1 MEKASVSVKIYNSTY
16 ALTTSASE
24 EQVLKIAAEVDRRMQ
39 ELAENKK
46 LLQTDKIAIWT
57 ALDLAADRLELQN
70 KCAALEQELQE
81 KGIALEQEMQQ
92 KCLAAE
98 QKMQEKYAALE
109 QKMQQ
114 ERMAAEQEL
123 QKKYAVLEQE
133 MQQKNAALAEKLQR
147 LQARY
152 DRLQAEVRER

>member
-39 ELAENKK
+39 ELAESKK

-57 ALDLAADRLELQN
+57 ALDLAADRLELQE
-70 KCAALEQELQE
+70 KCAAMEQKL
-81 KGIALEQEMQQ
+81 QQ
-92 KCLAAE
+92 KCAAAE

-109 QKMQQ
+109 Q
-114 ERMAAEQEL
+114 
-123 QKKYAVLEQE
+123 E
-133 MQQKNAALAEKLQR
+133 MQQRNAVLAEELQS

-152 DRLQAEVRER
+152 DRLLAAVRER

>member
-39 ELAENKK
+39 ELAESKK

-57 ALDLAADRLELQN
+57 ALDLAAERLELQE
-70 KCAALEQELQE
+70 KCAALKQELQE
-81 KGIALEQEMQQ
+81 KCTAMEQEMQQ
-92 KCLAAE
+92 KCIAAE
-98 QKMQEKYAALE
+98 QQRQEKYTAMEQQMQQRNAALV
-109 QKMQQ
+109 
-114 ERMAAEQEL
+114 QEL
-123 QKKYAVLEQE
+123 QE
-133 MQQKNAALAEKLQR
+133 

-152 DRLQAEVRER
+152 ERLQAAVRER

>member
-39 ELAENKK
+39 ELAESKK

-57 ALDLAADRLELQN
+57 ALDLAADKL
-70 KCAALEQELQE
+70 ELQE
-81 KGIALEQEMQQ
+81 KCVALQQEMQQ
-92 KCLAAE
+92 QSVAAE
-98 QKMQEKYAALE
+98 QKMQEKYTA
-109 QKMQQ
+109 
-114 ERMAAEQEL
+114 
-123 QKKYAVLEQE
+123 LEQE
-133 MQQKNAALAEKLQR
+133 MQQRNAVLAEELQS

-152 DRLQAEVRER
+152 DRLLAAVRER

>member
-39 ELAENKK
+39 ELAESKK

-57 ALDLAADRLELQN
+57 ALDLAADRLELQE
-70 KCAALEQELQE
+70 KCVAL
-81 KGIALEQEMQQ
+81 KQEMQQ
-92 KCLAAE
+92 QSVAAE
-98 QKMQEKYAALE
+98 QKIQEKYAALE
-109 QKMQQ
+109 Q
-114 ERMAAEQEL
+114 
-123 QKKYAVLEQE
+123 E
-133 MQQKNAALAEKLQR
+133 MQQRNAVLVEELQS

-152 DRLQAEVRER
+152 DRLLAAVRER

>member
-39 ELAENKK
+39 ELAESKK

-57 ALDLAADRLELQN
+57 ALDLAADRLELQE
-70 KCAALEQELQE
+70 KCAAMEQELQ
-81 KGIALEQEMQQ
+81 Q
-92 KCLAAE
+92 KCAAAE
-98 QKMQEKYAALE
+98 HKMQEKYAALE
-109 QKMQQ
+109 Q
-114 ERMAAEQEL
+114 
-123 QKKYAVLEQE
+123 E
-133 MQQKNAALAEKLQR
+133 MQQRNAVLAEELQS

-152 DRLQAEVRER
+152 DRLLAAVRER

>member
-39 ELAENKK
+39 ELAESKK
-46 LLQTDKIAIWT
+46 LLQTDKLAIWT
-57 ALDLAADRLELQN
+57 ALDLAAERLELQE
-70 KCAALEQELQE
+70 KCAAL
-81 KGIALEQEMQQ
+81 KQEMQE
-92 KCLAAE
+92 KCTA
-98 QKMQEKYAALE
+98 ME

-114 ERMAAEQEL
+114 KCIAAEQQMQE
-123 QKKYAVLEQE
+123 KYTAMEQQ
-133 MQQKNAALAEKLQR
+133 MQQRNAALVQELQE

-152 DRLQAEVRER
+152 ERLQAAVRER

>member
-39 ELAENKK
+39 ELAESKK

-57 ALDLAADRLELQN
+57 ALDLAADRLELQE
-70 KCAALEQELQE
+70 KCAAMEQELQ
-81 KGIALEQEMQQ
+81 Q
-92 KCLAAE
+92 KCAAAE

-109 QKMQQ
+109 Q
-114 ERMAAEQEL
+114 
-123 QKKYAVLEQE
+123 E
-133 MQQKNAALAEKLQR
+133 MQQRNAALAEELQR

-152 DRLQAEVRER
+152 DRLLAAVRER

>member
-46 LLQTDKIAIWT
+46 LLQTDKLAIWT
-57 ALDLAADRLELQN
+57 ALDLAAERLELQE
-70 KCAALEQELQE
+70 KCDALKQEMQE
-81 KGIALEQEMQQ
+81 KCTAMEQEMQQ
-92 KCLAAE
+92 KCIAAE
-98 QKMQEKYAALE
+98 QQLQEQYTAME
-109 QKMQQ
+109 QQMQQ
-114 ERMAAEQEL
+114 RNVALVQEL
-123 QKKYAVLEQE
+123 QK
-133 MQQKNAALAEKLQR
+133 

-152 DRLQAEVRER
+152 ERLQAAVRER

>member
-39 ELAENKK
+39 ELAESKK

-57 ALDLAADRLELQN
+57 ALDLAADRLELQE
-70 KCAALEQELQE
+70 KCAALKQEMQQQSVAAEQKIQEKCAAMEQELQQ
-81 KGIALEQEMQQ
+81 KCAAAEQEMQQ
-92 KCLAAE
+92 RNAVLAE
-98 QKMQEKYAALE
+98 
-109 QKMQQ
+109 
-114 ERMAAEQEL
+114 EL
-123 QKKYAVLEQE
+123 QS
-133 MQQKNAALAEKLQR
+133 

-152 DRLQAEVRER
+152 DRLLAAVRER

>member
-39 ELAENKK
+39 ELAESKK

-57 ALDLAADRLELQN
+57 ALDLAADRLELQE
-70 KCAALEQELQE
+70 KCAAMEQELQQKCAAAE
-81 KGIALEQEMQQ
+81 QKMQKKYAALEQEMQQ
-92 KCLAAE
+92 RNAVLAE
-98 QKMQEKYAALE
+98 
-109 QKMQQ
+109 
-114 ERMAAEQEL
+114 EL
-123 QKKYAVLEQE
+123 QS
-133 MQQKNAALAEKLQR
+133 

-152 DRLQAEVRER
+152 DRLLAAVRER

>member
-39 ELAENKK
+39 ELAESKK
-46 LLQTDKIAIWT
+46 LLQTDKLAIWT
-57 ALDLAADRLELQN
+57 ALDLAAERLELQE
-70 KCAALEQELQE
+70 KCAAL
-81 KGIALEQEMQQ
+81 K
-92 KCLAAE
+92 
-98 QKMQEKYAALE
+98 QKMQEKCTAME

-114 ERMAAEQEL
+114 KCIAAEQQMQE
-123 QKKYAVLEQE
+123 KYTAMEQQ
-133 MQQKNAALAEKLQR
+133 MQQRNAALVQELQE

-152 DRLQAEVRER
+152 ERLQAAVRER

>member
-39 ELAENKK
+39 ELAESKK

-57 ALDLAADRLELQN
+57 ALDLAADRLELQE
-70 KCAALEQELQE
+70 KCVAL
-81 KGIALEQEMQQ
+81 KQEMQQ
-92 KCLAAE
+92 QSVAAEQKMQQKCAAAE

-109 QKMQQ
+109 Q
-114 ERMAAEQEL
+114 
-123 QKKYAVLEQE
+123 E
-133 MQQKNAALAEKLQR
+133 MQQRNAALAEELQR

-152 DRLQAEVRER
+152 DRLLAAVRER

>member
-39 ELAENKK
+39 ELAESKK

-57 ALDLAADRLELQN
+57 ALDLAADRLELQE
-70 KCAALEQELQE
+70 KCVAL
-81 KGIALEQEMQQ
+81 KQEMQQ
-92 KCLAAE
+92 QSVAAE
-98 QKMQEKYAALE
+98 QKMQEKCAAMEQELQQKCAAAE
-109 QKMQQ
+109 QKMQ
-114 ERMAAEQEL
+114 
-123 QKKYAVLEQE
+123 E
-133 MQQKNAALAEKLQR
+133 MQQRNAVLAEELQS

-152 DRLQAEVRER
+152 DRLLAAVRER

>member
-46 LLQTDKIAIWT
+46 LLQTDKLAIWT
-57 ALDLAADRLELQN
+57 ALDLAAERLELQE
-70 KCAALEQELQE
+70 KCAALKQEMQEKCTAMEQEMQKKCIAAEQQLQEQYTAMEQQMQQRNAVLVQELQE
-81 KGIALEQEMQQ
+81 
-92 KCLAAE
+92 
-98 QKMQEKYAALE
+98 
-109 QKMQQ
+109 
-114 ERMAAEQEL
+114 
-123 QKKYAVLEQE
+123 
-133 MQQKNAALAEKLQR
+133 

-152 DRLQAEVRER
+152 ERLQAAVRER

>member
-39 ELAENKK
+39 ELAESKK

-57 ALDLAADRLELQN
+57 ALDLAADRLELQE
-70 KCAALEQELQE
+70 KCAALKQELQE
-81 KGIALEQEMQQ
+81 KCTAMEQEMQQ
-92 KCLAAE
+92 KCIAAE
-98 QKMQEKYAALE
+98 QQMQEKYTAMEQQMQQRNAALV
-109 QKMQQ
+109 
-114 ERMAAEQEL
+114 QEL
-123 QKKYAVLEQE
+123 QE
-133 MQQKNAALAEKLQR
+133 

-152 DRLQAEVRER
+152 ERLQAAVRER

>member
-39 ELAENKK
+39 ELAESKK

-57 ALDLAADRLELQN
+57 ALDLAADRLELQE
-70 KCAALEQELQE
+70 KCAALKQELQE
-81 KGIALEQEMQQ
+81 KCAAMEQEMQQ
-92 KCLAAE
+92 KCIAAE
-98 QKMQEKYAALE
+98 QQMQEKYTAMEQQMQQRNAALV
-109 QKMQQ
+109 
-114 ERMAAEQEL
+114 QEL
-123 QKKYAVLEQE
+123 QG
-133 MQQKNAALAEKLQR
+133 

-152 DRLQAEVRER
+152 ERLQAAVRER

>member
-39 ELAENKK
+39 ELAESKK

-57 ALDLAADRLELQN
+57 ALDLAADRLELQE
-70 KCAALEQELQE
+70 KCAAM
-81 KGIALEQEMQQ
+81 EQEMQQ
-92 KCLAAE
+92 KCAAAE
-98 QKMQEKYAALE
+98 QKMQEKYAA
-109 QKMQQ
+109 M
-114 ERMAAEQEL
+114 
-123 QKKYAVLEQE
+123 EQE
-133 MQQKNAALAEKLQR
+133 MQQRNAVLAEELQS

-152 DRLQAEVRER
+152 DRLLAAVRER

>member
-39 ELAENKK
+39 ELAESKK

-57 ALDLAADRLELQN
+57 ALDLAADRLELQE
-70 KCAALEQELQE
+70 KYAAL
-81 KGIALEQEMQQ
+81 QQ
-92 KCLAAE
+92 QSVAAE
-98 QKMQEKYAALE
+98 QKMQEKCAA
-109 QKMQQ
+109 M
-114 ERMAAEQEL
+114 EQEL
-123 QKKYAVLEQE
+123 QQKCAAAEQKIQEKYAALEQE
-133 MQQKNAALAEKLQR
+133 MQQRNAVLAEELQS

-152 DRLQAEVRER
+152 DRLLAAVRER

>member
-39 ELAENKK
+39 ELAESKK

-57 ALDLAADRLELQN
+57 ALDLAADRLELQE
-70 KCAALEQELQE
+70 KCVAL
-81 KGIALEQEMQQ
+81 KQEMQQ
-92 KCLAAE
+92 QSVAAE
-98 QKMQEKYAALE
+98 QKMQEKYTA
-109 QKMQQ
+109 
-114 ERMAAEQEL
+114 
-123 QKKYAVLEQE
+123 LEQE
-133 MQQKNAALAEKLQR
+133 MQQRNAVLAEELQS

-152 DRLQAEVRER
+152 DRLLAAVRER

>member
-39 ELAENKK
+39 ELAESKK

-57 ALDLAADRLELQN
+57 ALDLAADRLELQE
-70 KCAALEQELQE
+70 KCAEMEQVL
-81 KGIALEQEMQQ
+81 QQ
-92 KCLAAE
+92 KCAAAE

-109 QKMQQ
+109 
-114 ERMAAEQEL
+114 L
-123 QKKYAVLEQE
+123 E
-133 MQQKNAALAEKLQR
+133 MQQRNAVLAEELQS

-152 DRLQAEVRER
+152 DRLLAAVRER

>member
-39 ELAENKK
+39 ELAESKK

-57 ALDLAADRLELQN
+57 ALDLAAERLEMQE
-70 KCAALEQELQE
+70 KCAALKQELQE
-81 KGIALEQEMQQ
+81 KCAAMEQEMQQ
-92 KCLAAE
+92 KCIAAE
-98 QKMQEKYAALE
+98 QQMQEKYTAMEQQMQQRNAALV
-109 QKMQQ
+109 
-114 ERMAAEQEL
+114 QEL
-123 QKKYAVLEQE
+123 QE
-133 MQQKNAALAEKLQR
+133 

-152 DRLQAEVRER
+152 ERLQAAVRER

>member
-46 LLQTDKIAIWT
+46 LLQTDKLAIWT
-57 ALDLAADRLELQN
+57 ALDLAAERLELQE
-70 KCAALEQELQE
+70 KCVALKQEMQE
-81 KGIALEQEMQQ
+81 KCTAMEQEMQQ
-92 KCLAAE
+92 KCIAAE
-98 QKMQEKYAALE
+98 QQLQEQYTAMEQQMQQRNAALV
-109 QKMQQ
+109 
-114 ERMAAEQEL
+114 QEL
-123 QKKYAVLEQE
+123 QE
-133 MQQKNAALAEKLQR
+133 

-152 DRLQAEVRER
+152 ERLQAAVRER

>member
-39 ELAENKK
+39 ELAESKK

-57 ALDLAADRLELQN
+57 ALDLAADRLELQE
-70 KCAALEQELQE
+70 KCVALKQEMEQELQ
-81 KGIALEQEMQQ
+81 Q
-92 KCLAAE
+92 KCAAAE
-98 QKMQEKYAALE
+98 QKMQEKYAAI
-109 QKMQQ
+109 
-114 ERMAAEQEL
+114 
-123 QKKYAVLEQE
+123 EQE
-133 MQQKNAALAEKLQR
+133 MQQRNAVLAEELQS

-152 DRLQAEVRER
+152 DRLLAAVRER